1 MCTPLAARGGGA
13 GWGPRRSLAPDARA
27 GRDVAP
33 GGASVSRGP
42 HPVLPPRAT
51 PTLPSHPLDDRREA
65 GHLQSL
71 LVQRL
76 DRLEAALLG
85 HDWLVGDRYSI
96 ADLSVAPR
104 VQMYPAVQLPLEPA
118 RHPRVCDWLAR
129 LAAQPSFARSESIQ
143 PA

>member
-1 MCTPLAARGGGA
+1 MRRWRPGGRT

-118 RHPRVCDWLAR
+118 RHPQVCDWLAR
-129 LAAQPSFARSESIQ
+129 LAAQLSFVRSESIQ